1 MYEILFNTSSCALI
15 LIMKTIILLFFVT
28 ISTSIYSQTKEY
40 TGIYKRHF
48 DINEEG
54 RIDYKL
60 ELSPDGTFTFH
71 NYRKISV
78 KNQEENQY
86 GKGTWKIEKN
96 KVLFFY
102 TNKKN
107 DLDEKHTLNFT
118 NTKARYITKS
128 KRDKS
133 DKEVKNH
140 LRFYDSEISWI
151 KENKLFKD

>member
-1 MYEILFNTSSCALI
+1 
-15 LIMKTIILLFFVT
+15 MKTIILLFFVT
-28 ISTSIYSQTKEY
+28 ISISIYSQTKEY

-71 NYRKISV
+71 NYRKISD

-107 DLDEKHTLNFT
+107 DLDEKHTLVL
-118 NTKARYITKS
+118 
-128 KRDKS
+128 
-133 DKEVKNH
+133 VK
-140 LRFYDSEISWI
+140 
-151 KENKLFKD
+151 FKVYFSSRSFSLLV

>member
-1 MYEILFNTSSCALI
+1 LYEILFNTSSCALI

-28 ISTSIYSQTKEY
+28 ISISIYSQTKEY

-54 RIDYKL
+54 SIEYQL

-71 NYRKISV
+71 NYRKISA

-96 KVLFFY
+96 KVLYFY

-107 DLDEKHTLNFT
+107 DLDKKHTLNFT

-151 KENKLFKD
+151 KGNKLFKD

>member
-1 MYEILFNTSSCALI
+1 MYICIKCYLTNHFCDLI
-15 LIMKTIILLFFVT
+15 LIMKTIILLFFVA

-54 RIDYKL
+54 SIEYQL
-60 ELSPDGTFTFH
+60 ELSPD
-71 NYRKISV
+71 
-78 KNQEENQY
+78 
-86 GKGTWKIEKN
+86 GTWKIEKN
-96 KVLFFY
+96 KVLYFY

-107 DLDEKHTLNFT
+107 DLDKKHTLNFT

-151 KENKLFKD
+151 KGNKLFKD

>member
-102 TNKKN
+102 TNKKM
-107 DLDEKHTLNFT
+107 
-118 NTKARYITKS
+118 IWMKS
-128 KRDKS
+128 I
-133 DKEVKNH
+133 
-140 LRFYDSEISWI
+140 L
-151 KENKLFKD
+151 

>member
-28 ISTSIYSQTKEY
+28 ISISIYSQTKEY

-151 KENKLFKD
+151 KGNKLFKD